1 LFYFYRKRWYDNVQN
16 EIFNPS
22 VQLLKS
28 ARLQLSFVE
37 PDGRSLEHLLE
48 NITTVLNVAEIYH
61 LEISGTST
69 FIGALIGIIY
79 LLPKLVSLKIHCLS
93 LFKQRGLWK
102 EESDKLLWI
111 SERSQ
116 ITKIYLEEIND
127 IEEIDFLLKLSP
139 CMNYLQVNCIGDID
153 VELFVKD
160 ILMKI
165 IHNSNQHLRLLCFRV
180 PRADDKIILK
190 LQNMINVN
198 KLLVNYEIK
207 LVFHNIYLQ
216 WQRL

>member
-93 LFKQRGLWK
+93 F
-102 EESDKLLWI
+102 
-111 SERSQ
+111 
-116 ITKIYLEEIND
+116 
-127 IEEIDFLLKLSP
+127 P
-139 CMNYLQVNCIGDID
+139 CKHKTQDT
-153 VELFVKD
+153 
-160 ILMKI
+160 
-165 IHNSNQHLRLLCFRV
+165 RV
-180 PRADDKIILK
+180 
-190 LQNMINVN
+190 
-198 KLLVNYEIK
+198 
-207 LVFHNIYLQ
+207 
-216 WQRL
+216 